1 MRTNIIWHVL
11 VFHIVNFVNYY
22 DNKYQ
27 YYIKYTDF
35 RRIKV
40 MKLLDLGFKA
50 IIKLNT
56 IYVIKMYYTISILK
70 LTVYIYK

>member
-11 VFHIVNFVNYY
+11 VFHIANFVNYY